1 MTEKLFKKIEAQVD
15 PETTTN
21 QKKKKK
27 KETIFDV
34 L

>member
-21 QKKKKK
+21 QKKKKGNH
-27 KETIFDV
+27 

>member
-27 KETIFDV
+27 KGNH

>member
-27 KETIFDV
+27 GNH